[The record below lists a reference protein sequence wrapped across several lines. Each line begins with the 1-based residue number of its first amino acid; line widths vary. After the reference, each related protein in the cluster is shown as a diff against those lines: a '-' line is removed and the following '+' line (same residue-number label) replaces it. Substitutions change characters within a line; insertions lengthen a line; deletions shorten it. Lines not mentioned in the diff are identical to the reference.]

1 MQVLSTPAKRPVVVA
16 PLAILALAALLRFAF
31 LDAQSYWLD
40 EAVAVDTLDRSFSGM
55 LDRVYDNESTPPLY
69 YVVGWLWVKVAGTG
83 EFGLR
88 SLSAIAGTA
97 FVGVAYLT
105 GRKLVS
111 QRAGLI
117 VAALAAV
124 SPLLVYYSQEAR
136 SYPLLMLFGGLS
148 LLGFAHAREE
158 PTAKAL
164 AGWAGASALA
174 LASHYYALF
183 LVAGEAIGLLVL
195 HRRRAIP
202 AVAGVVAVGLAL
214 MPLALHQR
222 NLDLANYLRDTSLGG
237 RLARVP
243 KQFLVGFE
251 GPAEAV
257 LAGAAGLLALAGV
270 LFAFRAGRRER
281 GGALVAGALAL
292 AALLLPLPVDPDT
305 FGVRNSLAAWLPAA
319 IVVAAGFATARP
331 RWLGIALATALCGI
345 GLFTT
350 LVVNVNEKYGRE
362 DWRGAAESVGPPP
375 PGGRIV
381 VVNPSEGE
389 LPLGIYLRGL
399 RELPPQGATVSE
411 VVAVAVDPGGP
422 GSEKPPP
429 RPDPPFSPPRPMGLV
444 RLDYAPGYSVA
455 IFRSP
460 RPVRLTER
468 QLPPLAPLE
477 PANRFLQRP

>member
-1 MQVLSTPAKRPVVVA
+1 VQVLSTPAKRPLVVA
-16 PLAILALAALLRFAF
+16 PLAILALAAFLRFWF
-31 LDAQSYWLD
+31 LDGQSYWLD
-40 EAVAVDTLDRSFSGM
+40 EAVTVDTLHRSFPGM
-55 LDRVYDNESTPPLY
+55 LHRVFDNESTPPLY
-69 YVVGWLWVKVAGTG
+69 YVLAWLWVKLTGTG

-88 SLSAIAGTA
+88 SLSAISGTA
-97 FVGVAYLT
+97 FVGVAYLA

-111 QRAGLI
+111 ERAGLI

-136 SYPLLMLFGGLS
+136 AYGLLMLFGGLS

-158 PTAKAL
+158 PTTRAL
-164 AGWAGASALA
+164 AGWAVASALA

-183 LVAGEAIGLLVL
+183 LVAGEAIGLIAL
-195 HRRRAIP
+195 HRRRALP
-202 AVAGVVAVGLAL
+202 AVSGVALVGLAL
-214 MPLALHQR
+214 LPLALHQR

-237 RLARVP
+237 RIARVP
-243 KQFLVGFE
+243 KQFLIGYE

-257 LAGAAGLLALAGV
+257 LAGAAGLLALGGV
-270 LFAFRAGRRER
+270 VFAVRAGPRAR
-281 GGALVAGALAL
+281 GGALVAGVLAL

-319 IVVAAGFATARP
+319 IVVGAGFAVARP
-331 RWLGIALATALCGI
+331 RWLGVVLTAALAAI

-350 LVVNVNEKYGRE
+350 IVVNGNRKYGRE
-362 DWRGAAESVGPPP
+362 DWRGAARSVGRPP

-381 VVNPSEGE
+381 VINPSEGA
-389 LPLGIYLRGL
+389 LPLGLYLHGL
-399 RELPPQGATVSE
+399 RKLPPGGATVTE

-429 RPDPPFSPPRPMGLV
+429 RPEPPFPPPKPMGLV
-444 RLDYAPGYSVA
+444 RGDYAPGYSVA

-460 RPVRLTER
+460 RPIRLTAR
-468 QLPPLAPLE
+468 QLPPLAPFE
-477 PANRFLQRP
+477 PADRFLQRP